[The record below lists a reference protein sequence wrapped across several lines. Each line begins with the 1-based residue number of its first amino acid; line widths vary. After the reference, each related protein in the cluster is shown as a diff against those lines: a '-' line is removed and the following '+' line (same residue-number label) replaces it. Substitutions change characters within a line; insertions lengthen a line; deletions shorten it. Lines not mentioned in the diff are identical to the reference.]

1 MSIIWP
7 WAARRAVEAYKAE
20 ADRLHEMNSSLEQK
34 LAVEKVRSQNVI
46 KDMEL
51 RGRIMQSQIE
61 RLEDQLRT
69 AHFRD
74 PKTGRIGP
82 RGRRFQ

>member
-1 MSIIWP
+1 MNIKDTLNP
-7 WAARRAVEAYKAE
+7 WGALAE
-20 ADRLHEMNSSLEQK
+20 AREIISKLTNE
-34 LAVEKVRSQNVI
+34 LAVEQIRRQNVV

-51 RGRIMQSQIE
+51 RQRIIQSQIE
-61 RLEDQLRT
+61 RLEDMLNT

-82 RGRRFQ
+82 RGRRFA

>member
-1 MSIIWP
+1 MNIKDTLNP
-7 WAARRAVEAYKAE
+7 WGALAE
-20 ADRLHEMNSSLEQK
+20 ARETISKLTNE
-34 LAVEKVRSQNVI
+34 LAVEQIRRQNVV

-51 RGRIMQSQIE
+51 RQRIMQSQIE
-61 RLEDQLRT
+61 RLEDLIKT

-82 RGRRFQ
+82 RGRRFT

>member
-1 MSIIWP
+1 MNIRDTLNP
-7 WAARRAVEAYKAE
+7 WGALAE
-20 ADRLHEMNSSLEQK
+20 ARETISKLTNDLAIEQI
-34 LAVEKVRSQNVI
+34 RRQNVV

-51 RGRIMQSQIE
+51 RQRIIQSQFE
-61 RLEDQLRT
+61 RLEDLLRT

-82 RGRRFQ
+82 RGRRFS

>member
-7 WAARRAVEAYKAE
+7 WDARRAIEAYKAE
-20 ADRLHEMNSSLEQK
+20 ADRLREMNSSLEQK
-34 LAVEKVRSQNVI
+34 LAVEQIRSQNVV
-46 KDMEL
+46 KDLEL

-61 RLEDQLRT
+61 RLEDLLKA

>member
-1 MSIIWP
+1 MTLNP
-7 WAARRAVEAYKAE
+7 WRALREARETI
-20 ADRLHEMNSSLEQK
+20 SK
-34 LAVEKVRSQNVI
+34 LTTDVALEKVRSQNVV

-61 RLEDQLRT
+61 RLEDQLKT

>member
-1 MSIIWP
+1 MNIKDTLNP
-7 WAARRAVEAYKAE
+7 WGALAE
-20 ADRLHEMNSSLEQK
+20 ARETISK
-34 LAVEKVRSQNVI
+34 LTTDVALEKVRRQNVV

-51 RGRIMQSQIE
+51 RQRIMQSQIE
-61 RLEDQLRT
+61 RLEDMLKT

-82 RGRRFQ
+82 RGRRFA

>member
-1 MSIIWP
+1 MILNP
-7 WAARRAVEAYKAE
+7 WRALREARETISKLTN
-20 ADRLHEMNSSLEQK
+20 D
-34 LAVEKVRSQNVI
+34 LAVEQIRRQNVL

-61 RLEDQLRT
+61 RLEDQLKA

>member
-1 MSIIWP
+1 MNIKDTLNP
-7 WAARRAVEAYKAE
+7 WGALAE
-20 ADRLHEMNSSLEQK
+20 ARETISK
-34 LAVEKVRSQNVI
+34 LTTDVALEKVRSQNVV

-51 RGRIMQSQIE
+51 RQRIMQSQIE
-61 RLEDQLRT
+61 RLEDLIKT

-82 RGRRFQ
+82 RGRRFA

>member
-7 WAARRAVEAYKAE
+7 WAARRVIEAYKAE
-20 ADRLHEMNSSLEQK
+20 ADRLDKMNCRLEQK
-34 LAVEKVRSQNVI
+34 LAIEKIRSQNVI

-61 RLEDQLRT
+61 RLEDLLKT

-82 RGRRFQ
+82 RGRRFL

>member
-1 MSIIWP
+1 MILNP
-7 WAARRAVEAYKAE
+7 WRALREARETI
-20 ADRLHEMNSSLEQK
+20 DRLTND
-34 LAVEKVRSQNVI
+34 LAIEKIRSQNVL

-61 RLEDQLRT
+61 RLEDLLRT

>member
-1 MSIIWP
+1 MNIRDTLNP
-7 WAARRAVEAYKAE
+7 WGALAE
-20 ADRLHEMNSSLEQK
+20 ARETISKLTNE
-34 LAVEKVRSQNVI
+34 LAVEQIRRQNVV

-51 RGRIMQSQIE
+51 RQRIIQSQFE
-61 RLEDQLRT
+61 RLEDMLRM

-82 RGRRFQ
+82 RGRRFT

>member
-1 MSIIWP
+1 MNIRDTLNP
-7 WAARRAVEAYKAE
+7 WGALAE
-20 ADRLHEMNSSLEQK
+20 ARETISKLTNE
-34 LAVEKVRSQNVI
+34 LAVEHIRRQNVV

-51 RGRIMQSQIE
+51 RQRIIQSQFE
-61 RLEDQLRT
+61 RLEDLLRM

-82 RGRRFQ
+82 RGRRFS

>member
-1 MSIIWP
+1 MNIRDTLNP
-7 WAARRAVEAYKAE
+7 WGALAE
-20 ADRLHEMNSSLEQK
+20 ARETISKLTNE
-34 LAVEKVRSQNVI
+34 LAVEQIRRQNVV

-51 RGRIMQSQIE
+51 RQRIIQSQFE
-61 RLEDQLRT
+61 RLEDLLRT

-82 RGRRFQ
+82 RGRRFA

>member
-1 MSIIWP
+1 MILNP
-7 WAARRAVEAYKAE
+7 WRALREARETISKLTN
-20 ADRLHEMNSSLEQK
+20 D
-34 LAVEKVRSQNVI
+34 LAVEQIRRQNVL
-46 KDMEL
+46 KDFEL

-61 RLEDQLRT
+61 RLEDQLKT

>member
-1 MSIIWP
+1 MNIRDTLNP
-7 WAARRAVEAYKAE
+7 WGALAE
-20 ADRLHEMNSSLEQK
+20 ARETISKLTNE
-34 LAVEKVRSQNVI
+34 LAVEQIRRQNVV

-51 RGRIMQSQIE
+51 RQRIIQSQFE
-61 RLEDQLRT
+61 RLEDLLRT

-82 RGRRFQ
+82 RGRRFS

>member
-1 MSIIWP
+1 MILNP
-7 WAARRAVEAYKAE
+7 WRALREARETISKLTN
-20 ADRLHEMNSSLEQK
+20 D
-34 LAVEKVRSQNVI
+34 LAVEQIRRQNVV
-46 KDMEL
+46 KDFEL

-61 RLEDQLRT
+61 RLEDMLKA

>member
-1 MSIIWP
+1 MNIRDTLNP
-7 WAARRAVEAYKAE
+7 WGALAE
-20 ADRLHEMNSSLEQK
+20 ARETISKLTNE
-34 LAVEKVRSQNVI
+34 LAVEHIRRQNVV

-51 RGRIMQSQIE
+51 RQRIIQSQFE
-61 RLEDQLRT
+61 RLEDLLRT

-82 RGRRFQ
+82 RGRRFA

>member
-1 MSIIWP
+1 MILNP
-7 WAARRAVEAYKAE
+7 WRALREARENIDKLTT
-20 ADRLHEMNSSLEQK
+20 D
-34 LAVEKVRSQNVI
+34 LAVEQIRRQNVV
-46 KDMEL
+46 KDFEL

-61 RLEDQLRT
+61 RLEDQLKA

>member
-1 MSIIWP
+1 MILNP
-7 WAARRAVEAYKAE
+7 WRALREARETI
-20 ADRLHEMNSSLEQK
+20 SK
-34 LAVEKVRSQNVI
+34 LTNDLAIEKIRSQNVA
-46 KDMEL
+46 KDLEL
-51 RGRIMQSQIE
+51 RGRIMQSQFE

>member
-1 MSIIWP
+1 MNIRDTLNP
-7 WAARRAVEAYKAE
+7 WGALAE
-20 ADRLHEMNSSLEQK
+20 ARETISKLTNE
-34 LAVEKVRSQNVI
+34 LAVEQIRRQNVV

-51 RGRIMQSQIE
+51 RQRIIQSQFE
-61 RLEDQLRT
+61 RLEDMLRM

-82 RGRRFQ
+82 RGRRFS

>member
-1 MSIIWP
+1 MILNP
-7 WAARRAVEAYKAE
+7 WRALREARETISKLTT
-20 ADRLHEMNSSLEQK
+20 D
-34 LAVEKVRSQNVI
+34 LAVEKIRSQNVV
-46 KDMEL
+46 KDFEL

-61 RLEDQLRT
+61 RLEDQLKA

-82 RGRRFQ
+82 RGMFISLPAVRPFR

>member
-1 MSIIWP
+1 MILNP
-7 WAARRAVEAYKAE
+7 WRALREARETISKLTS
-20 ADRLHEMNSSLEQK
+20 D
-34 LAVEKVRSQNVI
+34 LAVEQIRRQNVL
-46 KDMEL
+46 KDFEL

-82 RGRRFQ
+82 RGRRFL

>member
-1 MSIIWP
+1 MILNP
-7 WAARRAVEAYKAE
+7 WRALREARETISKLTN
-20 ADRLHEMNSSLEQK
+20 D
-34 LAVEKVRSQNVI
+34 LAVEQIRSQNVA
-46 KDMEL
+46 KDLEL

-61 RLEDQLRT
+61 RLEDLLKA